1 MSEATVFA
9 LIGAYLAGSI
19 PSSYWIGR
27 VFYGIRLDQEGSRN
41 LGATNALRVMGKPAG
56 IASLIL
62 DMAKGVVAVFLA
74 RYLLPES
81 PDWHLAAGFVAIL
94 GHSFSVFVRFKGGKG
109 VATSAGVF
117 LALAPKSLG
126 ASLLLFALIVGLTRY
141 VSLGSILAA
150 LSLPGLI
157 WHFQPG
163 QNRLLGFSIVIAL
176 FVVYRHRSNMSR
188 LLKGEENKLGKKSE
202 RKS

>member
-1 MSEATVFA
+1 MSETTVFA

-27 VFYGIRLDQEGSRN
+27 IFYGIRLDQEGSRN

-62 DMAKGVVAVFLA
+62 DMAKGVLAVFLA
-74 RYLLPES
+74 RYFLPDSE
-81 PDWHLAAGFVAIL
+81 DWHLAAGFVAIL

-117 LALAPKSLG
+117 LALAPKALG
-126 ASLLLFALIVGLTRY
+126 TALLLFALIVGLTRY

-163 QNRLLGFSIVIAL
+163 QVRLLGFSIVIAL
-176 FVVYRHRSNMSR
+176 FVVYRHRSNISR
-188 LLKGEENKLGKKSE
+188 LLKGEENKLGKKNE
-202 RKS
+202 GKS